1 MYTVEPRPK
10 CPVSTHPEA
19 QHHGRAIITVY
30 KPNIVSVRLN
40 ATRCVQHLTH
50 VHAYENIL
58 GCSRDAWRKSRT
70 VKTTPAEC
78 RVWKRT
84 LRACAEMRDS
94 AIKEN
99 DDIDNMFYVSNPEEC
114 TFEKQFSQNNAA
126 TEYKTNPNLDYHY
139 SLGDSNAYEKRTA
152 LLTNGFMEI
161 SMPSKTAVSP
171 WSTIPKDRLMDGEYE
186 FNNVTIVWDTKS
198 VETLC
203 PYVPRFR
210 SEVTYVKYKHG
221 DYNFPLDPADKSDE
235 RYTVFLVAEQYGA
248 MFNVDSSQKILDTSK
263 LECMPHASD
272 YRTTV
277 YQTAGDQI
285 IVVTAVDDGA
295 DNAHDKS
302 HIPDDLRHVGVDE
315 QPHGSYAE
323 IHCDSA
329 EGKVKKA
336 VGESE
341 HSNYEPKKGDA
352 GKVHDLETHYASVQK
367 SSAPGFTKAAKAKYP
382 EKTPEQVAALA
393 AEGGGGASLQPHEQ
407 TQTEALAY
415 ALYKLQ
421 EKDRYNL
428 HVRIVEGC
436 IRRQIEWDLETQMMD
451 QNPSR
456 ALSLRLNTAVEASI
470 GGNGYYNVKR
480 CELAYGIKVV
490 PTLRTNADVMVS
502 VNGKE
507 YTVRDIVKRMGV
519 KPDPEKCFAMPLVVF
534 RSGIT
539 AEEVVGQLTL
549 DGIIKIDKL
558 AYIEACGR
566 KKAFVYLVENT
577 GHFFFHYERNF
588 TAPISVIRN
597 ATERF
602 LQASTPPPAPGTVVA
617 PGLPEAKRAALQEE
631 FRKHT
636 ILKIH
641 TITLVEPTNI
651 KEKQYK
657 HFPTGLYSNN
667 LYSVAEFQ
675 SVALGLMKLMEEQ
688 NYERFAIREFS
699 KEFESDFGSSDSG
712 IFSGAG
718 NFLEGAGDFFLK
730 VGEGGGALAYGI
742 GGGVGQA
749 FEGAGKGVEHVEK
762 GFFSGLSDVFKGVT
776 IPLIIIAVVIVVIAI
791 VGVVVYKKIRG
802 NDKPPRVHPQQQQQ
816 QHNHQT
822 KGFQV

>member
-1 MYTVEPRPK
+1 M
-10 CPVSTHPEA
+10 
-19 QHHGRAIITVY
+19 
-30 KPNIVSVRLN
+30 
-40 ATRCVQHLTH
+40 
-50 VHAYENIL
+50 
-58 GCSRDAWRKSRT
+58 
-70 VKTTPAEC
+70 
-78 RVWKRT
+78 
-84 LRACAEMRDS
+84 
-94 AIKEN
+94 
-99 DDIDNMFYVSNPEEC
+99 
-114 TFEKQFSQNNAA
+114 
-126 TEYKTNPNLDYHY
+126 
-139 SLGDSNAYEKRTA
+139 
-152 LLTNGFMEI
+152 
-161 SMPSKTAVSP
+161 
-171 WSTIPKDRLMDGEYE
+171 
-186 FNNVTIVWDTKS
+186 
-198 VETLC
+198 
-203 PYVPRFR
+203 
-210 SEVTYVKYKHG
+210 
-221 DYNFPLDPADKSDE
+221 
-235 RYTVFLVAEQYGA
+235 
-248 MFNVDSSQKILDTSK
+248 
-263 LECMPHASD
+263 
-272 YRTTV
+272 
-277 YQTAGDQI
+277 
-285 IVVTAVDDGA
+285 
-295 DNAHDKS
+295 
-302 HIPDDLRHVGVDE
+302 
-315 QPHGSYAE
+315 
-323 IHCDSA
+323 
-329 EGKVKKA
+329 
-336 VGESE
+336 
-341 HSNYEPKKGDA
+341 
-352 GKVHDLETHYASVQK
+352 
-367 SSAPGFTKAAKAKYP
+367 
-382 EKTPEQVAALA
+382 
-393 AEGGGGASLQPHEQ
+393 
-407 TQTEALAY
+407 
-415 ALYKLQ
+415 
-421 EKDRYNL
+421 
-428 HVRIVEGC
+428 RIVEGC

-577 GHFFFHYERNF
+577 GHFFFQYERNF

-617 PGLPEAKRAALQEE
+617 PGLSEAKRAALQEE

-636 ILKIH
+636 ISKIH

-699 KEFESDFGSSDSG
+699 KKFESDFGSSDSG
-712 IFSGAG
+712 IFSDAG

-762 GFFSGLSDVFKGVT
+762 GFFSGLSGVFKGVT